1 MTAANLTFLAIG
13 GAGILLLL
21 IAVVLDHVLGLGDV
35 DGPISLPSIGGFV
48 GAFGFGG
55 AIATSILGST
65 VVAVV
70 VGLVVGVGLAVP
82 AAWATVRL
90 SKAASRMRTDATPTR
105 QDLVGRP
112 GVVVTAIPAQGYG
125 EIRITL
131 GGQPV
136 KLNARAPHPVA
147 LGSRVFVVEAPS
159 DTSVIVESTEG

>member
-55 AIATSILGST
+55 AIATSLLGST

-136 KLNARAPHPVA
+136 KLNARATHPVA

-159 DTSVIVESTEG
+159 DTSVIVEPTEG